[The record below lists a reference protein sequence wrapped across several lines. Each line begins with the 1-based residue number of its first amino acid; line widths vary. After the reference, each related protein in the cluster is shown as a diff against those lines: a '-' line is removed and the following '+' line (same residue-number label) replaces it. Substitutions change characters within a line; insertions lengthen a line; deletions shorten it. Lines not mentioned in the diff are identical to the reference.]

1 MKVGDLVRY
10 KGIVKGL
17 EGQIGIIVDWNG
29 AFPVV
34 FWNGAKP
41 EARTTVIDMI
51 EVINEGG

>member
-17 EGQIGIIVDWNG
+17 DGQIGIIVD
-29 AFPVV
+29 
-34 FWNGAKP
+34 WNGAKP

-51 EVINEGG
+51 EVLNEGG

>member
-10 KGIVKGL
+10 KAIVKGL
-17 EGQIGIIVDWNG
+17 DGQIGIIVDWNG

-41 EARTTVIDMI
+41 EVRTTVIDMI